1 MVTGPCCDIGWY
13 LHLDEG
19 SLPDLTI
26 YLDQMVPTGGLIFS
40 TSYPQGARI
49 SVQRCVPDCEAV
61 SIGSSLRE
69 VLDAPGNVA
78 FIDSK
83 GRLFMKLLHEGSTY
97 FEVAGITQLMNGQR
111 WYGGK
116 GIRYL
121 VQSSSSGAVEMD
133 LPSALPSTAST
144 AIPTTSTTTRAITST
159 TVSIS
164 STQVSSTSGNTI
176 DLFLPVDGGANRVC
190 RGDGPRDNNVEY
202 YKVLTGMPDLN
213 ACMVECLNE
222 PECKGIEFKESIGRC
237 EIWTRSGGVQASA
250 GLDGYECWSLNS
262 LVPTTITT
270 TTTSTTTRTTTRMSS
285 CVAKWEDCR
294 SSRCCLDEGFQC
306 FKEHTWYSQCRHAC
320 PSDWDCEVLVP

>member
-1 MVTGPCCDIGWY
+1 
-13 LHLDEG
+13 
-19 SLPDLTI
+19 
-26 YLDQMVPTGGLIFS
+26 
-40 TSYPQGARI
+40 
-49 SVQRCVPDCEAV
+49 
-61 SIGSSLRE
+61 
-69 VLDAPGNVA
+69 
-78 FIDSK
+78 
-83 GRLFMKLLHEGSTY
+83 
-97 FEVAGITQLMNGQR
+97 
-111 WYGGK
+111 
-116 GIRYL
+116 
-121 VQSSSSGAVEMD
+121 MD

-270 TTTSTTTRTTTRMSS
+270 TTTFTTTRTTTRMSS